1 MPIEDS
7 QVSVG
12 GLVTIGLYFL
22 FKLFNK
28 DSSLLPDYVKTPL
41 MVRALTTSG
50 SGVSK
55 IKYLTVRP
63 EPSRRAPN

>member
-22 FKLFNK
+22 FKK
-28 DSSLLPDYVKTPL
+28 DSSLYARLCENSTN
-41 MVRALTTSG
+41 G
-50 SGVSK
+50 SSAHHERVLELAKFS
-55 IKYLTVRP
+55 T
-63 EPSRRAPN
+63 